1 MIEIDQIVVPVD
13 GSEGASRAAVFA
25 ARLAAATSKPLSLLY
40 VFPATPMALIGLAS
54 MSAEQIKQAE
64 ADASREI
71 FEKARG
77 AIADSGVACSEVVLL
92 GDPAN
97 ELIGYVNQHP
107 NSMLVMG
114 RRGLSPIRSLLMGS
128 VSEKVARHSHG
139 AVTLVN

>member
-1 MIEIDQIVVPVD
+1 MIEIDEIAVPVD
-13 GSEGASRAAVFA
+13 GSDGASRAAVFA
-25 ARLAAATSKPLSLLY
+25 ARLAAATGKPLRLLY

-64 ADASREI
+64 ADAAREI
-71 FEKARG
+71 FQKARV
-77 AIADSGVACSEVVLL
+77 AIAETGVATDETILL

-107 NSMLVMG
+107 KSLLVMG
-114 RRGLSPIRSLLMGS
+114 RRGLSPIQSLLLGS
-128 VSEKVARHSHG
+128 VSEKVARHAHG